1 MYWFIWWSSRR
12 CAFHTQTID
21 PSLKIGTRTRGVVP
35 ATRRV
40 NMKGW
45 SQRLVLRTVHT
56 KRLEEQVAATCP
68 SNSSHE
74 ASQKFKLVWI
84 ALVSVISGLTCKRD
98 ERVNKPFAR
107 SGHMVRNKLCCD
119 ANDTVGLSK
128 QRKVGLDWYE
138 FFCFGSPTALFAS
151 QCNLFRTMW
160 PDPVKGLFCFVL
172 TLSPRLCAFL
182 NKGILDSRLNSNN
195 SYSKD

>member
-1 MYWFIWWSSRR
+1 MYWFIWWSSSR
-12 CAFHTQTID
+12 CAFHTQTRD

-119 ANDTVGLSK
+119 AGYTVGLSK
-128 QRKVGLDWYE
+128 H
-138 FFCFGSPTALFAS
+138 
-151 QCNLFRTMW
+151 
-160 PDPVKGLFCFVL
+160 KGKSGWTGTSFFVL
-172 TLSPRLCAFL
+172 EVPLRYLRPSVIYSVLCDR
-182 NKGILDSRLNSNN
+182 IL
-195 SYSKD
+195 